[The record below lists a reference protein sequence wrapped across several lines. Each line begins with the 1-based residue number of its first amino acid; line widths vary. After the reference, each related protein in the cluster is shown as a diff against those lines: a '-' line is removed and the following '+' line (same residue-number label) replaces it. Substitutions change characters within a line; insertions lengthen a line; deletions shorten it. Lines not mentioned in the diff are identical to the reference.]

1 MTGTL
6 QTRIAR
12 LRWALPLSFAV
23 LAVLYQL
30 VLASW
35 VHDRYGDPVHYVV
48 EVIFYGSAGPLLA
61 FWVLGLISRWLD
73 EKERAETQARV
84 SDRRLA
90 AITSASADAILS
102 LDPVGHVE
110 TYNLGAELLFGPDG
124 ADLLGREFHE
134 VLGRGHSGQEE
145 LSWLLESAE
154 SSGYVRGHE
163 TECLVNGQRV
173 TVEIT
178 ATRLTD
184 DAGGTAGYSLIVR
197 DVTARKQREEEIRRL
212 NATLNEQV
220 TERTRQLAEN
230 VEELALANAGLTKLD
245 EQRAEFVSLVSHQI
259 RAPLTNMRGAIERMQ
274 DACGD
279 QTQATCDRMFTI
291 VNEQISRLERLVT
304 TVLNASLL
312 ENGELEL
319 HLEPVSM
326 GPLAQ
331 RTAEHFRARNRG
343 RQVMVPTTPGLPA
356 AFADPER
363 TEEILT
369 NLLDNADKYSPPGE
383 PIDIALRADMVEI
396 VVTVRDRGPGVSA
409 PDLTRVFERFYRID
423 GSDSQA
429 AYGYGL
435 GLYVCRRL
443 AQAQGGRIWVE
454 NHAEGG
460 AAFSLALPVAR
471 SERGPRIGHSS

>member
-6 QTRIAR
+6 QRRLAR

-35 VHDRYGDPVHYVV
+35 VHDRYGDPTHYLV
-48 EVIFYGSAGPLLA
+48 EVVFYGSAGPLLA
-61 FWVLGLISRWLD
+61 YWALGLIARWTD
-73 EKERAETQARV
+73 AKEQAETQARA

-102 LDPVGHVE
+102 LDPGGRIE
-110 TYNLGAELLFGPDG
+110 TYNLGAELLFATDD
-124 ADLLGREFHE
+124 AELVGREFHE
-134 VLGRGHSGQEE
+134 VLRRGHSGQEE
-145 LSWLLESAE
+145 QRWLLESAE
-154 SSGYVRGHE
+154 ASGYVQGHE
-163 TECLVNGQRV
+163 TQCQVGGQLL

-184 DAGGTAGYSLIVR
+184 DAGGTAGFSLIVR
-197 DVTARKQREEEIRRL
+197 DVTARKQREEEVRRL

-220 TERTRQLAEN
+220 AQRTRQLAEKI
-230 VEELALANAGLTKLD
+230 EELARANAGLTTLD

-279 QTQATCDRMFTI
+279 QIEATCDRMFTI
-291 VNEQISRLERLVT
+291 VNDQISRLERLVST
-304 TVLNASLL
+304 ILNASLL

-319 HLEPVSM
+319 HLEPVSL

-331 RTAEHFRARNRG
+331 RAAEHFRARTSERPVLAPN
-343 RQVMVPTTPGLPA
+343 TPGLPA

-363 TEEILT
+363 TEEILS

-383 PIDIALRADMVEI
+383 PVDIALRADLVEI
-396 VVTVRDRGPGVSA
+396 VVTVRDRGPGVSVS
-409 PDLTRVFERFYRID
+409 DLARIFDRFYRID

-443 AQAQGGRIWVE
+443 AELQGGRIWAE
-454 NHAEGG
+454 NHPEGG
-460 AAFSLALPVAR
+460 AAFSFSLPVAHPEERR
-471 SERGPRIGHSS
+471 SAGYV